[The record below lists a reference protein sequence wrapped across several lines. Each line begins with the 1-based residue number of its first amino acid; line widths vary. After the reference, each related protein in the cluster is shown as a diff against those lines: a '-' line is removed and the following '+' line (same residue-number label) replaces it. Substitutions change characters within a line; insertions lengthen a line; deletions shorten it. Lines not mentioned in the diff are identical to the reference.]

1 MVKRRRPPYRIETE
15 RLVVRC
21 WETDDAAL
29 LKEAVDSSLEHLRP
43 WMPWAL
49 DEPQTLEQKG
59 ELLHRFRSHFERGD
73 DFPYGIFV
81 TDESE
86 VLGGTGLHTRPA
98 GAAYELGYWIR
109 ASHVRR
115 GLVTE
120 ACAALTRVGFELCRA
135 KRLVIRIEP
144 GNEASLGVPPKLGYR
159 AAGSERST
167 DGRELRV
174 FTLTAADYAA
184 TPATEAEVHAYDAR
198 GSRLL

>member
-1 MVKRRRPPYRIETE
+1 MAKRRRPPYRIETE

-29 LKEAVDSSLEHLRP
+29 LKEAVDSSLDHLRP

-49 DEPQTLEQKG
+49 DEPQTLEQKV
-59 ELLHRFRSHFERGD
+59 ELLQRFRHHFERGD
-73 DFPYGIFV
+73 DFPYAIF
-81 TDESE
+81 TADESE
-86 VLGGTGLHTRPA
+86 VVGGTGLHTRPA

-109 ASHVRR
+109 ASRVRN

-120 ACAALTRVGFELCRA
+120 ACAALTKVGFELCRV

-144 GNEASLGVPPKLGYR
+144 GNEASLGVPPKLGYQ
-159 AAGSERST
+159 ATGSERST
-167 DGRELRV
+167 DGRDLRV
-174 FTLTAADYAA
+174 FTLTASDYA
-184 TPATEAEVHAYDAR
+184 TSPSTQVEVRAYDAG